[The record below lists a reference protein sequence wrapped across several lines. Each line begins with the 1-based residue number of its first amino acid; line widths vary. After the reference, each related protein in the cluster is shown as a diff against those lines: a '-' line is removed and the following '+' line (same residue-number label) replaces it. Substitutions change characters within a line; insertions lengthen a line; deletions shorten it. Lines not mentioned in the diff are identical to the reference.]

1 MLVARIQVTAGPHQG
16 ARTYADVQL
25 DADDTASY
33 HPIADPFAS
42 DAAGTISTTSSIPAE
57 RATLLAPCHPR
68 VIVGMAHNT
77 GPADQALPPQAFHK
91 SPHSVIAPGEAIELE
106 VGRHHHIDAEAEL
119 AVVIGTPARNLT
131 RDNALTAVFGYTCAN
146 DVTDRTA
153 QASDSL
159 WTTAKS
165 RDTYTP
171 LGPWI
176 RTDLDPS
183 DVAVQLGDETGL
195 GPQASTAGLAR
206 GVADVLVYLS
216 AVMTLHPGD
225 VVLCGAAAK
234 NHSSGTPRTRLR
246 RPQSRLTTRQRELYA
261 LWQKELGPRSGI
273 AGCRG
278 SVALACAV

>member
-1 MLVARIQVTAGPHQG
+1 DQHDLLDTGRARNPAGAVPPPGHRRHGAQHRAGRPGAATAGVPQ
-16 ARTYADVQL
+16 V
-25 DADDTASY
+25 
-33 HPIADPFAS
+33 
-42 DAAGTISTTSSIPAE
+42 STLGH
-57 RATLLAPCHPR
+57 R
-68 VIVGMAHNT
+68 
-77 GPADQALPPQAFHK
+77 
-91 SPHSVIAPGEAIELE
+91 PGEAIELE
-106 VGRHHHIDAEAEL
+106 AGRHHHIDAEAEL

-153 QASDSL
+153 QAADSL

-183 DVAVQLGDETGL
+183 DVAVQLGDDTGL

-206 GVADVLVYLS
+206 GVADTLAYISV
-216 AVMTLHPGD
+216 VMTLHPGD